1 MGAVRHILSLVAAL
15 EILRPNKTNKMN
27 PLFVLSALFATAF
40 GAPAVP
46 LLHAAHAGIAHA
58 TPLLHAAPVAAP
70 IAAPAA
76 ISVPAPHFTQA
87 KEADVTTIHKPAPI
101 VTKQV
106 HLGQSSYISGYATQI
121 LKPAIPDFKIA
132 VPTAL
137 KGTQS
142 VSAPIV
148 TVQKEIHTVNEP
160 VHVEKPYEVP
170 YDVIKPVE
178 KIVEVP
184 TPYHVTKPVA
194 VPHPVPV
201 AGEPIIQK
209 VQGAPIVRNHHHVAH
224 AAPALGYAHHALA
237 GVPVAA
243 GQAVAG
249 VAGLG
254 YAGLPIAAHAA

>member
-46 LLHAAHAGIAHA
+46 LLHAAPAGIAHA

-142 VSAPIV
+142 VNAPIV
-148 TVQKEIHTVNEP
+148 KVQKEIHTVNEP
-160 VHVEKPYEVP
+160 VHVQKPYEVP
-170 YDVIKPVE
+170 YDVVKHVE
-178 KIVEVP
+178 RIVEVP
-184 TPYHVTKPVA
+184 TPVHVAKPVPVE
-194 VPHPVPV
+194 VPHPV
-201 AGEPIIQK
+201 AGEPIVKRI
-209 VQGAPIVRNHHHVAH
+209 QGAPVVRHHHTNVVAQPAIAH
-224 AAPALGYAHHALA
+224 ATYAHPAPIAAATYAHPA
-237 GVPVAA
+237 PVAA
-243 GQAVAG
+243 
-249 VAGLG
+249 L
-254 YAGLPIAAHAA
+254 AHH

>member
-46 LLHAAHAGIAHA
+46 LLHAAPAGIAHA

-106 HLGQSSYISGYATQI
+106 HLGQTSYISGYATNI

-137 KGTQS
+137 KGT
-142 VSAPIV
+142 VATNPAAV
-148 TVQKEIHTVNEP
+148 TVQKEIHTVNQP
-160 VHVEKPYEVP
+160 VPVEKPYNVP
-170 YDVIKPVE
+170 YDVIKHVE
-178 KIVEVP
+178 KVVEVP
-184 TPYHVTKPVA
+184 TPVHVAKPVPYD
-194 VPHPVPV
+194 VPTPVV
-201 AGEPIIQK
+201 GEPIIQK
-209 VQGAPIVRNHHHVAH
+209 VQGAPVVRHHHTNVVAQPALAHTYAHAPVAAHAYAHAPVAAYAHH
-224 AAPALGYAHHALA
+224 AAPA
-237 GVPVAA
+237 V
-243 GQAVAG
+243 AVA
-249 VAGLG
+249 
-254 YAGLPIAAHAA
+254 HA